1 MSKKTRPGAGG
12 GGVLPPTVTEDERIL
27 GAMVAA
33 DPVVWL
39 WVQGGR
45 AAGGHAEQEVPLPL
59 VAEFTIGREGDV
71 VIDRPTVSRVHA
83 IAARLGQGLR
93 VRLPSIP
100 PKNGIEVRA
109 VRLPRGD
116 EAAVDPGETWRM
128 GTTVV
133 VALTDAQARG
143 RRTIASL
150 LGTGAATWVVD
161 SAARGCSFGVVSDD
175 PAARR
180 AVALAIA
187 EVSPRRTGRRGELLI
202 EGGTHHP
209 HDRES
214 VREFAEA
221 VSSGLAIVEQ
231 EAVADLGLSNDDRGS
246 LERYLTDGVRSTQL
260 IWCAGT
266 EGEVR
271 GRLGLVADA
280 LTWVAVPTVAERA
293 RAGALPAMFD
303 HAITSRQVKADAR
316 ELFDRAGLRLSTL
329 AAYPWPDGLAELN
342 LCVSYLL
349 DQQAGVPLQE
359 TAQKNGLSR
368 HALRR
373 LVQSWQG
380 GDGPRRR
387 GLLDRMLRR
396 GEE

>member
-1 MSKKTRPGAGG
+1 MTKKTRAGGSGG
-12 GGVLPPTVTEDERIL
+12 GGLPPTVTEDDRIL
-27 GAMVAA
+27 GAMVTA

-39 WVQGGR
+39 WVQRSQGVGGQP
-45 AAGGHAEQEVPLPL
+45 ELVVPLPL

-83 IAARLGQGLR
+83 VASRLGQGLR

-109 VRLPRGD
+109 VRLPNGE
-116 EAAVDPGETWRM
+116 EAAVDPGETWRL

-143 RRTIASL
+143 RRTLSSL
-150 LGTGAATWVVD
+150 LGTNAATWVVD
-161 SAARGCSFGVVSDD
+161 SAARGCSFGVVGDD
-175 PAARR
+175 AAALR

-187 EVSPRRTGRRGELLI
+187 DVSPRRTGRRGELLVK
-202 EGGTHHP
+202 GGTHYP
-209 HDRES
+209 HDRAS
-214 VREFAEA
+214 VREFAED

-231 EAVADLGLSNDDRGS
+231 DAVAALGLSNDDRGS

-260 IWCAGT
+260 VWCAGT
-266 EGEVR
+266 EGQVR
-271 GRLGLVADA
+271 GRLGLVADR

-303 HAITSRQVKADAR
+303 HAISTRQAKADAR
-316 ELFDRAGLRLSTL
+316 ELFDRAGLSIATL
-329 AAYPWPDGLAELN
+329 ASYGWPDGLVELQ

-359 TAQKNGLSR
+359 TAQKAGLSR

-387 GLLDRMLRR
+387 GLIDRMLRR